1 MDFLNSTTNLL
12 ATNLLATNLS
22 ETRPFNE
29 SAATS
34 TVFIVDDDPAIRD
47 SLTLMIGQ
55 ENFNVQ
61 TYASAEAFLAA
72 TPLSGLGCIII
83 DIRMPGMDGMQLQEA
98 LSQKNNL
105 LPMIFLTG
113 HGDIP
118 MSVRAIK
125 AGALDF
131 LTKPVTRE
139 KLMVAVR
146 SAIRESQ
153 RMQSENAYQ
162 QDAISRIAELTDRE
176 RDVLKLAIQ
185 GYPNKEIARHLGI
198 SHRTVEIHKSKI
210 MHKTGAVNLLDLAR
224 IAHVGEVKLITGL
237 NN

>member
-1 MDFLNSTTNLL
+1 M
-12 ATNLLATNLS
+12 NLS
-22 ETRPFNE
+22 KLNTAPLTER
-29 SAATS
+29 TS
-34 TVFIVDDDPAIRD
+34 EATVFIVDDDPAIRD

-55 ENFNVQ
+55 ENLTVR
-61 TYASAEAFLAA
+61 TYASAEDFLEAA
-72 TPLSGLGCIII
+72 EPNCLACIII
-83 DIRMPGMDGMQLQEA
+83 DIRMQGMDGMQLQEA
-98 LSQKNNL
+98 LSQRNTL
-105 LPMIFLTG
+105 LPIIFLTG
-113 HGDIP
+113 HGNIP

-139 KLMVAVR
+139 KLMIAVR
-146 SAIRESQ
+146 FALTESE
-153 RMQSENAYQ
+153 RMRSENAIQ

-224 IAHVGEVKLITGL
+224 IAHVGDVELD
-237 NN
+237 

>member
-1 MDFLNSTTNLL
+1 MNHSPP
-12 ATNLLATNLS
+12 LS
-22 ETRPFNE
+22 EPQTQTL
-29 SAATS
+29 SAA

-47 SLTLMIGQ
+47 SLMLMIGQ
-55 ENFNVQ
+55 ENFVVK
-61 TYASAEAFLAA
+61 TYASAEAFLEASQPA
-72 TPLSGLGCIII
+72 CLGCIII

-98 LSQKNNL
+98 LSHRNML
-105 LPMIFLTG
+105 MPIIFLTG

-139 KLMVAVR
+139 KLMTAVR
-146 SAIRESQ
+146 SAISESHQ
-153 RMQSENAYQ
+153 MMSVKVSR

-176 RDVLKLAIQ
+176 RDVMALAIQ

-224 IAHVGEVKLITGL
+224 IAHEGEVK
-237 NN
+237 